1 MATVIKL
8 VQSDDLPGITFVI
21 RDSQKAAVGQELDR
35 RDSSTW
41 AIVNLTGCTVS
52 AAVAK
57 VGSSIL
63 LEHVDCFISS
73 PLAGEVLLVIK
84 DSAFVGTVGQYQ
96 IEVTI
101 TSSEGQ
107 QTVYDMIELDVRERI
122 KNVP

>member
-35 RDSSTW
+35 RDSATW
-41 AIVNLTGCTVS
+41 AIVDLTGCTVS

-57 VGSSIL
+57 VGSSALI
-63 LEHVDCFISS
+63 EQVDCFLSN

-84 DSAFVGTVGQYQ
+84 DSTFVSTVGQYQ

-122 KNVP
+122 KNAS